1 MPGSD
6 GMNESQLLLY
16 LGSSQTSGETDIS
29 EYSINVFASFTIND
43 TVSAS
48 RSKDLSQLRRKDV
61 GQ

>member
-1 MPGSD
+1 
-6 GMNESQLLLY
+6 MNESQLLLY